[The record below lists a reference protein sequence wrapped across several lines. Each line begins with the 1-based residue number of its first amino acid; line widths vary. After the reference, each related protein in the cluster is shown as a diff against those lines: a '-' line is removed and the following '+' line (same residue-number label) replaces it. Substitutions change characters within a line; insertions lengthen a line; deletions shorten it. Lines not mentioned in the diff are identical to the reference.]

1 MHVKDI
7 MSSSVHSVQAT
18 DSIAR
23 AAQSMGDND
32 VGFLPVLD
40 GKKIV
45 GVVTDRDIAIR
56 GVGAGV
62 RTAEPVELIM
72 TKNASTCSQD
82 CDVED
87 ALQILASEQVRRL
100 PVCGDGN
107 DLIGVVAL
115 ADAAEHNIDKREVAE
130 TLKEICEP
138 TEIHNQSR
146 ELA

>member
-7 MSSSVHSVQAT
+7 MSSTVHSVQAT

-62 RTAEPVELIM
+62 RPADPIELIM

-82 CDVED
+82 RDIED
-87 ALQILASEQVRRL
+87 ALQIMASEQVRRL
-100 PVCGDGN
+100 PVCGDRN

-115 ADAAEHNIDKREVAE
+115 ADAAERDIDKREVAE

-138 TEIHNQSR
+138 T
-146 ELA
+146 

>member
-7 MSSSVHSVQAT
+7 MSSTVHSVQLT

-23 AAQSMGDND
+23 AAQTMGDND

-40 GKKIV
+40 GGKIV

-56 GVGAGV
+56 GVGGGV

-82 CDVED
+82 SDVED
-87 ALQILASEQVRRL
+87 ALQIMASEQVRRL

-115 ADAAEHNIDKREVAE
+115 ADAAERNIDKREIAE

>member
-7 MSSSVHSVQAT
+7 MSSAVHSVQAT

-23 AAQSMGDND
+23 AAQTMGEND

-40 GKKIV
+40 GRKIV

-62 RTAEPVELIM
+62 RPGNPVELIM

-87 ALQILASEQVRRL
+87 ALQIMASEQVRRL

-115 ADAAEHNIDKREVAE
+115 ADAAERNIDKREVAE

-146 ELA
+146 EYA

>member
-7 MSSSVHSVQAT
+7 MSSTVHSVQAT

-23 AAQSMGDND
+23 AAQSMSDND

-40 GKKIV
+40 GRKIV
-45 GVVTDRDIAIR
+45 GVVTDRDIALR
-56 GVGAGV
+56 AVGAGV
-62 RTAEPVELIM
+62 RVEEPVKLVM

-82 CDVED
+82 CDIED
-87 ALQILASEQVRRL
+87 ALQIMANEQVRRL
-100 PVCGDGN
+100 PVCGSDN

-115 ADAAEHNIDKREVAE
+115 ADAAERDIDKREVAE

-146 ELA
+146 EFA

>member
-7 MSSSVHSVQAT
+7 MSATVHSVQVT
-18 DSIAR
+18 ESIAR
-23 AAQSMGDND
+23 AAQSMADND

-40 GKKIV
+40 GRKIV
-45 GVVTDRDIAIR
+45 GVVTDRDIAVR

-62 RTAEPVELIM
+62 RTAEPIELIM

-82 CDVED
+82 CDIEE
-87 ALQILASEQVRRL
+87 ALQIMASEQVRRL
-100 PVCGDGN
+100 PVCGGQN

-115 ADAAEHNIDKREVAE
+115 ADAAERNIDKREVAE

>member
-7 MSSSVHSVQAT
+7 MSSTVHSVQAT

-23 AAQSMGDND
+23 AAQTMGDND

-40 GKKIV
+40 DRRIV

-56 GVGAGV
+56 AVGAGV

-82 CDVED
+82 CDIED
-87 ALQILASEQVRRL
+87 ALQIMASEQVRRL
-100 PVCGDGN
+100 PVCSDGS

-115 ADAAEHNIDKREVAE
+115 ADAAGRDIDKREVAG

>member
-7 MSSSVHSVQAT
+7 MSSAVHSVQTT

-23 AAQSMGDND
+23 AAQTMGDND

-40 GKKIV
+40 GRKIV
-45 GVVTDRDIAIR
+45 GVVTDRDIAVR
-56 GVGAGV
+56 GIGAGV
-62 RTAEPVELIM
+62 RTADPVELIM

-82 CDVED
+82 CDIED
-87 ALQILASEQVRRL
+87 ALQIMASEQVRRL

-115 ADAAEHNIDKREVAE
+115 ADAAERDIDKREVAE
-130 TLKEICEP
+130 TLTEICEP

-146 ELA
+146 EFA

>member
-7 MSSSVHSVQAT
+7 MSSTVHSVQAT

-23 AAQSMGDND
+23 AAQTMGDND

-40 GKKIV
+40 GRKIV
-45 GVVTDRDIAIR
+45 GVVTDRDIAVR

-62 RTAEPVELIM
+62 RPAEPVELIM

-82 CDVED
+82 CDIED
-87 ALQILASEQVRRL
+87 ALQIMASEQVRRL

-115 ADAAEHNIDKREVAE
+115 ADAAERDIDKLVVAE
-130 TLKEICEP
+130 TLKEISEP

>member
-7 MSSSVHSVQAT
+7 MSSTVHSVQAT

-23 AAQSMGDND
+23 AAQTMGDND

-40 GKKIV
+40 DRRIV

-56 GVGAGV
+56 AVGAGV

-82 CDVED
+82 CDIED
-87 ALQILASEQVRRL
+87 ALQIMASEQVRRL
-100 PVCGDGN
+100 PVCSDGS

-115 ADAAEHNIDKREVAE
+115 ADAVGRDIDKREVAG

>member
-1 MHVKDI
+1 MRVKDI
-7 MSSSVHSVQAT
+7 MSSTVHSVQAT

-40 GKKIV
+40 GRKIV
-45 GVVTDRDIAIR
+45 GVVTDRDIAVR

-62 RTAEPVELIM
+62 RAAEPIELIM

-87 ALQILASEQVRRL
+87 ALQIMASEQVRRL
-100 PVCGDGN
+100 PVCGGDN

-115 ADAAEHNIDKREVAE
+115 ADAAERRLEKIEVAE
-130 TLKEICEP
+130 TLAEICEP
-138 TEIHNQSR
+138 SEVHNQSR
-146 ELA
+146 VLA

>member
-7 MSSSVHSVQAT
+7 MSSTVHSVQAT

-23 AAQSMGDND
+23 AAQTMGDND

-40 GKKIV
+40 GRKIV

-56 GVGAGV
+56 AVGAGV

-87 ALQILASEQVRRL
+87 ALEIMASEQVRRL

-115 ADAAEHNIDKREVAE
+115 ADAAERDVDKREVAE
-130 TLKEICEP
+130 ALKEICEP
-138 TEIHNQSR
+138 KNIRVLE
-146 ELA
+146 

>member
-23 AAQSMGDND
+23 AAQTMGDKD

-40 GKKIV
+40 GKKLV

-56 GVGAGV
+56 GVGAGL
-62 RTAEPVELIM
+62 RTAEPVEQIM

-87 ALQILASEQVRRL
+87 ALQIMASEQVRRL
-100 PVCGDGN
+100 PVCGGDN
-107 DLIGVVAL
+107 DVIGVVAL
-115 ADAAEHNIDKREVAE
+115 ADAAERNIDKPEVAE
-130 TLKEICEP
+130 TLKGICEP

>member
-7 MSSSVHSVQAT
+7 MSATVHSVQVT
-18 DSIAR
+18 ESIAR
-23 AAQSMGDND
+23 AAQSMADND

-40 GKKIV
+40 GRKIV
-45 GVVTDRDIAIR
+45 GVVTDRDIAVR

-62 RTAEPVELIM
+62 RTAEPIELIM
-72 TKNASTCSQD
+72 TKNTSTCSQD
-82 CDVED
+82 CDIEE
-87 ALQILASEQVRRL
+87 ALQIMASEQVRRL
-100 PVCGDGN
+100 PVCGGQN

-115 ADAAEHNIDKREVAE
+115 ADAAERNIDKREVAE